1 MQQKEKAKQLKIEAM
16 QQKVK
21 KSYDQGGGSFF
32 CGRGDL
38 LSYRREEP

>member
-21 KSYDQGGGSFF
+21 KSYDQEGGSFVG
-32 CGRGDL
+32 GRAL
-38 LSYRREEP
+38 LSYGSEEP